1 MSDVF
6 SERIPVD
13 TLERTTNGTISR
25 RSSPRGRLVADG
37 KRDVRRVENRHILEP
52 HEHVVRHAFLPRR
65 VEVDGRGLQHP
76 VLVAR
81 GTARIAHRRQ
91 LHLAVRED
99 IDVLRETATVAVH
112 ELKVRLIEI
121 RRAVDVVAAG
131 AAAHAQLR
139 IREIHTPLD
148 GDAAGLFF
156 IGDRI
161 GGHAARIL
169 AHADA
174 PVQHG
179 VAVIV
184 EHGVVAVDVDAVIVR
199 GDVLRE
205 RRLELR
211 RGGTHVDGPDQG
223 GNREA
228 KDNECGS
235 DGKSHGQNASP

>member
-1 MSDVF
+1 MRHPFLDPG
-6 SERIPVD
+6 IQ
-13 TLERTTNGTISR
+13 
-25 RSSPRGRLVADG
+25 ADG
-37 KRDVRRVENRHILEP
+37 
-52 HEHVVRHAFLPRR
+52 
-65 VEVDGRGLQHP
+65 GGLQHP
-76 VLVAR
+76 DLVAH

-121 RRAVDVVAAG
+121 RRPVDVVAAG

-139 IREIHTPLD
+139 IQKIHTSLD
-148 GDAAGLFF
+148 GDAAGFF
-156 IGDRI
+156 VIGDRI
-161 GGHAARIL
+161 GGHAARVL

-179 VAVIV
+179 VAVLV

-199 GDVLRE
+199 GDVLVE

-211 RGGTHVDGPDQG
+211 RGGTHVGGPDQG

-228 KDNECGS
+228 KDNQCGS